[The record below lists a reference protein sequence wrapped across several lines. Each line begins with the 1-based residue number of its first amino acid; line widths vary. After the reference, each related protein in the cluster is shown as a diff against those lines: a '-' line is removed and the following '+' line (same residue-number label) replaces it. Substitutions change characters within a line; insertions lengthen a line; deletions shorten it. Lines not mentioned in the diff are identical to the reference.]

1 MRQSMDYGAACAR
14 VNTEQSEWA
23 MLLMEHGLQQQ
34 LHAQIL
40 CTVDSTSGRQHKE
53 RESAC
58 TGTSTAPSRWT
69 D

>member
-14 VNTEQSEWA
+14 VNTEQSELA
-23 MLLMEHGLQQQ
+23 MLLMERGLQKQ

-40 CTVDSTSGRQHKE
+40 CTVDSTSGRHNKE